1 MDVEGM
7 RVNRREFIAAC
18 GSLTLVGSPLFNARA
33 AGLTKRNL
41 VIIMLR
47 GGMDGLTAVQPRDN
61 QMKKARPD
69 IIVEGTKKLTSDFNL
84 HPRLEAFHECWRE
97 GTAAVYHATSIPY
110 TGRSHFDGQNLMET
124 GAHIAYAEKTGWL
137 GRGMDAAELD
147 GLAVSLPM
155 PLLLRGSTGLDNYF
169 PTYMRMPSNS
179 ALESI
184 QASYTP
190 GSDLAQTL
198 DRIRHRPAA
207 MMVQHGDN
215 EAHELAKVA
224 ADELAREDGPRIAV
238 FDLDGF
244 DTHAAQGGSDG
255 EHGEQLNNY
264 DRVLSVLK
272 VNLGDAYDNT
282 LIMTLTEF
290 GRKVEQN
297 GGYGTEHGYGTAILM
312 AGGLVKKAEIHAD
325 WPGLHSKD
333 MFEGQDLNATVD
345 ARSIYCAAM
354 AACFDVDFKY
364 LKKQAFW
371 DEDLTDVTETLF
383 RV

>member
-1 MDVEGM
+1 M

-41 VIIMLR
+41 VVIMLR

-69 IIVEGTKKLTSDFNL
+69 IIVEGAKKLTSDFNL

-190 GSDLAQTL
+190 GSDLAHTL

-207 MMVQHGDN
+207 MMVQNGDN

-224 ADELAREDGPRIAV
+224 ADELSREDGPRIAV

-272 VNLGDAYDNT
+272 DNLGDAYDNT

-325 WPGLHSKD
+325 WPGLRSKD

-364 LKKQAFW
+364 MKKQAFW

>member
-1 MDVEGM
+1 M

-41 VIIMLR
+41 VVIMLR

-69 IIVEGTKKLTSDFNL
+69 IIVEGAKKLTSDFNL

-97 GTAAVYHATSIPY
+97 DTAAVYHATSIPY

-124 GAHIAYAEKTGWL
+124 GAHIPYAEKTGWL

-190 GSDLAQTL
+190 GSDLAHTL

-215 EAHELAKVA
+215 EAHELAKLA
-224 ADELAREDGPRIAV
+224 ADELSREDGPRIAV

-272 VNLGDAYDNT
+272 DNLGDAYDNT

-325 WPGLHSKD
+325 WPGLRSKD

-354 AACFDVDFKY
+354 AACFDVDFSFM
-364 LKKQAFW
+364 KKHAFW

>member
-1 MDVEGM
+1 M

-41 VIIMLR
+41 VVIMLR

-69 IIVEGTKKLTSDFNL
+69 IIVEGAKKLTSDFNL

-224 ADELAREDGPRIAV
+224 ADELSREDGPRIAV

-272 VNLGDAYDNT
+272 DNLGDAYDNT

-325 WPGLHSKD
+325 WPGLRSKD

-354 AACFDVDFKY
+354 AACFDVDFSFM
-364 LKKQAFW
+364 KKHAFW

>member
-1 MDVEGM
+1 M

-272 VNLGDAYDNT
+272 ENLGNAYDNT
-282 LIMTLTEF
+282 LILTLTEF

-325 WPGLHSKD
+325 WPGLRSKD

-364 LKKQAFW
+364 MKKQAFW
-371 DEDLTDVTETLF
+371 DEDLADVTETLF

>member
-1 MDVEGM
+1 M

-110 TGRSHFDGQNLMET
+110 TGRSHLDGQNLMET

-190 GSDLAQTL
+190 GSDLAHTL

-224 ADELAREDGPRIAV
+224 ADELSREDGPRIAV

-272 VNLGDAYDNT
+272 DNLGDAYDNT

-325 WPGLHSKD
+325 WPGLRSKD

-354 AACFDVDFKY
+354 AACFDVDFSFM
-364 LKKQAFW
+364 KKHAFW

>member
-1 MDVEGM
+1 
-7 RVNRREFIAAC
+7 
-18 GSLTLVGSPLFNARA
+18 VGSPLFNARA

-61 QMKKARPD
+61 QMSKVRPD
-69 IIVEGTKKLTSDFNL
+69 IIVEGTRKLTSDFNL
-84 HPRLEAFHECWRE
+84 HPRLEAFHECWQE
-97 GTAAVYHATSIPY
+97 GSAAVYHATSIPY

-169 PTYMRMPSNS
+169 PTYMRMPSNN

-224 ADELAREDGPRIAV
+224 ADELAREDGPRVAV

-272 VNLGDAYDNT
+272 DNLGDAYDNT
-282 LIMTLTEF
+282 LILTLTEF

-312 AGGLVKKAEIHAD
+312 AGGLVRKSEIHAD
-325 WPGLHSKD
+325 WPGLRSKD
-333 MFEGQDLNATVD
+333 LFEGQDLNATID
-345 ARSIYCAAM
+345 ARSIYCASM
-354 AACFDVDFKY
+354 AACFDVDFTY
-364 LKKQAFW
+364 MKKHAFW

>member
-1 MDVEGM
+1 M

-33 AGLTKRNL
+33 ATMAKRNL

-61 QMKKARPD
+61 QMKKVRPD
-69 IIVEGTKKLTSDFNL
+69 ILVEGTKKLTSDFNL
-84 HPRLEAFHECWRE
+84 HPRLETFHQCWQE
-97 GTAAVYHATSIPY
+97 GSAAVYHATSIPY

-124 GAHIAYAEKTGWL
+124 GAHVAYSEKTGWL

-155 PLLLRGSTGLDNYF
+155 PLLLRGSSGLDNYF
-169 PTYMRMPSNS
+169 PTYMRMPSQT
-179 ALESI
+179 ALQNI
-184 QASYTP
+184 QTSYTP

-198 DRIRHRPAA
+198 DRVRHRPAS
-207 MMVQHGDN
+207 MMMIHGDN

-224 ADELAREDGPRIAV
+224 ADELARQDGPRIAV

-244 DTHAAQGGSDG
+244 DTHAAQGGRDG

-272 VNLGDAYDNT
+272 DNLGDAYDNT
-282 LIMTLTEF
+282 LILTLTEF

-312 AGGLVKKAEIHAD
+312 AGGLVRKAEIHAD
-325 WPGLHSKD
+325 WPGLRSKD
-333 MFEGQDLNATVD
+333 LFEGQDLDATVD

-354 AACFDVDFKY
+354 SACFDVDFNY
-364 LKKQAFW
+364 MKKHAFW
-371 DEDLTDVTETLF
+371 DEDLTDVTERLF

>member
-1 MDVEGM
+1 M

-41 VIIMLR
+41 VVIMLR

-69 IIVEGTKKLTSDFNL
+69 IIVEGAKKLTSDFNL

-190 GSDLAQTL
+190 GSDLAHTL
-198 DRIRHRPAA
+198 DRIRHHPAA

-224 ADELAREDGPRIAV
+224 ADELSREDGPRIAV

-272 VNLGDAYDNT
+272 DNLGDAYDNT

-325 WPGLHSKD
+325 WPGLRSKD

-364 LKKQAFW
+364 MKKQAFW

>member
-1 MDVEGM
+1 M

-41 VIIMLR
+41 VVIMLR

-69 IIVEGTKKLTSDFNL
+69 IIVEGAKKLTSDFNL

-190 GSDLAQTL
+190 GSDLAHTL

-224 ADELAREDGPRIAV
+224 ADELSREDGPRIAV

-272 VNLGDAYDNT
+272 DNLGDAYDNT

-325 WPGLHSKD
+325 WPCLRSKD

-364 LKKQAFW
+364 MKKQAFW

>member
-1 MDVEGM
+1 
-7 RVNRREFIAAC
+7 
-18 GSLTLVGSPLFNARA
+18 
-33 AGLTKRNL
+33 
-41 VIIMLR
+41 
-47 GGMDGLTAVQPRDN
+47 
-61 QMKKARPD
+61 
-69 IIVEGTKKLTSDFNL
+69 
-84 HPRLEAFHECWRE
+84 
-97 GTAAVYHATSIPY
+97 
-110 TGRSHFDGQNLMET
+110 
-124 GAHIAYAEKTGWL
+124 AYAEKTGWL

-169 PTYMRMPSNS
+169 PTYMRMPSNN
-179 ALESI
+179 ALEKI

-207 MMVQHGDN
+207 MMVQNGDN

-238 FDLDGF
+238 FDIDGF
-244 DTHAAQGGSDG
+244 DTHAAQGGRDG

-272 VNLGDAYDNT
+272 DNLGDAYDNT
-282 LIMTLTEF
+282 LILTLTEF

-312 AGGLVKKAEIHAD
+312 AGGLVRKSEIHAD
-325 WPGLHSKD
+325 WPGLKLKD
-333 MFEGQDLNATVD
+333 LFEGQDLNATID
-345 ARSIYCAAM
+345 ARSIYCASM
-354 AACFDVDFKY
+354 AACFDVDFNY
-364 LKKQAFW
+364 MKKHAFW
-371 DEDLTDVTETLF
+371 DEELTDVTETLF

>member
-1 MDVEGM
+1 MK
-7 RVNRREFIAAC
+7 VNRREFIAAC
-18 GSLTLVGSPLFNARA
+18 GSLTLVGSPLFTARA

-47 GGMDGLTAVQPRDN
+47 GGMDGLTAVQPSDN

-124 GAHIAYAEKTGWL
+124 GAHVAYAEKTGWL

-190 GSDLAQTL
+190 GSDLAHTL

-207 MMVQHGDN
+207 MMVQYGDN
-215 EAHELAKVA
+215 EAHELARVA
-224 ADELAREDGPRIAV
+224 ADELSREDGPRIAV

-272 VNLGDAYDNT
+272 DNLGDAYDNT

-325 WPGLHSKD
+325 WPGLRSKD

-354 AACFDVDFKY
+354 AACFDVDFSFM
-364 LKKQAFW
+364 KKHAFW

>member
-1 MDVEGM
+1 M

-41 VIIMLR
+41 VVIMLR

-69 IIVEGTKKLTSDFNL
+69 IIVEGAKKLTSDFNL

-190 GSDLAQTL
+190 GSDLAHTL

-224 ADELAREDGPRIAV
+224 ADELSREDGPRIAV

-272 VNLGDAYDNT
+272 DNLGDAYDNT

-325 WPGLHSKD
+325 WPGLRSKD

-364 LKKQAFW
+364 MKKQAFW

>member
-41 VIIMLR
+41 VVIMLR

-69 IIVEGTKKLTSDFNL
+69 IIVEGAKKLTSDFNL

-190 GSDLAQTL
+190 GSDLAHTL

-224 ADELAREDGPRIAV
+224 ADELSREDGPRIAV

-272 VNLGDAYDNT
+272 DNLGDAYDNT

-325 WPGLHSKD
+325 WPGLRSKD

-354 AACFDVDFKY
+354 AACFDVDFSFM
-364 LKKQAFW
+364 KKHAFW

>member
-1 MDVEGM
+1 M

-69 IIVEGTKKLTSDFNL
+69 IIVEGAKKLTSDFNL

-190 GSDLAQTL
+190 GSDLAHTL

-224 ADELAREDGPRIAV
+224 ADELSREDGPRIAV

-272 VNLGDAYDNT
+272 DNLGDAYDNT

-325 WPGLHSKD
+325 WPGLRSKD

-364 LKKQAFW
+364 MKKQAFW

>member
-1 MDVEGM
+1 
-7 RVNRREFIAAC
+7 
-18 GSLTLVGSPLFNARA
+18 VGSPLFNARA

-47 GGMDGLTAVQPRDN
+47 GGMDGLTAVQPRDG

-69 IIVEGTKKLTSDFNL
+69 IIVEGTKKLTTDFNL
-84 HPRLEAFHECWRE
+84 HPRLEAFYQCWQE

-179 ALESI
+179 ALGSI

-190 GSDLAQTL
+190 GSDLAHTL

-325 WPGLHSKD
+325 WPGLRSKD

-364 LKKQAFW
+364 MKKQAFW
-371 DEDLTDVTETLF
+371 DEDLADVTETLF

>member
-1 MDVEGM
+1 M

-69 IIVEGTKKLTSDFNL
+69 IIVEGAKKLTSDFNL

-190 GSDLAQTL
+190 GSDLAHTL

-224 ADELAREDGPRIAV
+224 ADELSREDGPRIAV

-272 VNLGDAYDNT
+272 DNLGDAYDNT

-325 WPGLHSKD
+325 WPGLRSKD

-354 AACFDVDFKY
+354 AACFDVDFSFM
-364 LKKQAFW
+364 KKHAFW

>member
-41 VIIMLR
+41 VVIMLR

-69 IIVEGTKKLTSDFNL
+69 IIVEGAKKLTSDFNL

-190 GSDLAQTL
+190 GSDLAHTL

-224 ADELAREDGPRIAV
+224 ADELSREDGPRIAV

-272 VNLGDAYDNT
+272 DNLGDAYDNT

-325 WPGLHSKD
+325 WPGLRSKD

-364 LKKQAFW
+364 MKKQAFW

>member
-1 MDVEGM
+1 M

-190 GSDLAQTL
+190 GSDLAHTL

-224 ADELAREDGPRIAV
+224 ADELSREDGPRIAV

-272 VNLGDAYDNT
+272 DNLGDAYDNT

-325 WPGLHSKD
+325 WPGLRSKD

-354 AACFDVDFKY
+354 AACFDVDFSFM
-364 LKKQAFW
+364 KKHAFW

>member
-1 MDVEGM
+1 M

-18 GSLTLVGSPLFNARA
+18 GSLTLLGSPLFNARA

-61 QMKKARPD
+61 QMSKARPD
-69 IIVEGTKKLTSDFNL
+69 IIVEGTRKLTSDFNL
-84 HPRLEAFHECWRE
+84 HPRLEAFHECWKE
-97 GTAAVYHATSIPY
+97 GTAAVFHATSIPY

-124 GAHIAYAEKTGWL
+124 GAHIAYAETTGWL

-169 PTYMRMPSNS
+169 PTYMRMPSNT
-179 ALESI
+179 ALEKI

-215 EAHELAKVA
+215 EAHELARVA
-224 ADELAREDGPRIAV
+224 ADELARADGPRIAV

-244 DTHAAQGGSDG
+244 DTHAAQGGRDG

-272 VNLGDAYDNT
+272 DNLGDAYDTT
-282 LIMTLTEF
+282 LILTLTEF

-312 AGGLVKKAEIHAD
+312 AGGLVRRAEIHAD
-325 WPGLHSKD
+325 WPGLRSKD
-333 MFEGQDLNATVD
+333 LFEGQDLNATID
-345 ARSIYCAAM
+345 ARSIYCSAM
-354 AACFDVDFKY
+354 AACFDVDFNY
-364 LKKQAFW
+364 MKKHAFW
-371 DEDLTDVTETLF
+371 DEALTDVTETLF

>member
-1 MDVEGM
+1 M

-69 IIVEGTKKLTSDFNL
+69 IIVEGAKKLTSDFNL

-179 ALESI
+179 ALGSI

-190 GSDLAQTL
+190 GSDLAHTL

-224 ADELAREDGPRIAV
+224 ADELSREDGPRIAV

-272 VNLGDAYDNT
+272 DNLGDAYDNT

-325 WPGLHSKD
+325 WPGLRSKD

-354 AACFDVDFKY
+354 AACFDVDFSFM
-364 LKKQAFW
+364 KKHAFW

>member
-1 MDVEGM
+1 M

-41 VIIMLR
+41 VVIMLR

-190 GSDLAQTL
+190 GSDLAHTL

-224 ADELAREDGPRIAV
+224 ADELSREDGPRIAV

-272 VNLGDAYDNT
+272 DNLGDAYDNT

-325 WPGLHSKD
+325 WPGLRSKD

-354 AACFDVDFKY
+354 AACFDVDFSFM
-364 LKKQAFW
+364 KKHAFW

>member
-1 MDVEGM
+1 M

-41 VIIMLR
+41 VVIMLR

-69 IIVEGTKKLTSDFNL
+69 IIVEGAKKLTSDFNL

-190 GSDLAQTL
+190 GSDLAHTL

-224 ADELAREDGPRIAV
+224 ADELSREDGPRIAV

-272 VNLGDAYDNT
+272 DNLGDAYDNT

-325 WPGLHSKD
+325 WPGLRSKD

-354 AACFDVDFKY
+354 AACFDVDFSFM
-364 LKKQAFW
+364 KKHAFW